1 VRDETIAGFLDKLAA
16 RVPAPGGGAAAAMQA
31 SQAAALLAMVGRYSD
46 GPKYADHA
54 PAVSAITHRADELR
68 EICFNLI
75 AADIEAFEGVMA
87 ASRMPKDTE
96 ALQAARSAAMATALA
111 AAAEPPAAVIR
122 ASRALGALA
131 ADLLPIANRNVITD
145 IGAAAEAVR
154 AAALT
159 ARLNIE
165 ANLAGIN
172 DAPVCGRYR
181 DAIADVDALIAQLD
195 AIFGSV
201 LAELTR

>member
-1 VRDETIAGFLDKLAA
+1 
-16 RVPAPGGGAAAAMQA
+16 MQA

-54 PAVSAITHRADELR
+54 PAISAITHRADELR
-68 EICFNLI
+68 EMCVNLI

-96 ALQAARSAAMATALA
+96 ARQAARTAAMAAAMA
-111 AAAEPPAAVIR
+111 AAAEPPADVIR

-131 ADLLPIANRNVITD
+131 ADLLPIANRNLITD

-159 ARLNIE
+159 AKLNIQ

-172 DAPVCGRYR
+172 DATGYGKYR
-181 DAIADVDALIAQLD
+181 DVIADVDVLIAQLD
-195 AIFGSV
+195 AIFDSV